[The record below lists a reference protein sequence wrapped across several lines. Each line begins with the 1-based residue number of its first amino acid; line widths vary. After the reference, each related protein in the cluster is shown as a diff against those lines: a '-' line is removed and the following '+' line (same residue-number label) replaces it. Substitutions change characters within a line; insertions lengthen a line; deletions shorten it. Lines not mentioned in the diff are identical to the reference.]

1 MEEKEM
7 WTDKM
12 AMYQAKA
19 RQADLETQKV
29 LFWKHIIITALVCF
43 AFCFAL
49 YQAND
54 YFSEHIVIES
64 ETHDNGDINLSGNI
78 IGGING

>member
-1 MEEKEM
+1 
-7 WTDKM
+7 
-12 AMYQAKA
+12 MYQAKS

-43 AFCFAL
+43 SFCFAL

-54 YFSEHIVIES
+54 YFSEHITVEAD
-64 ETHDNGDINLSGNI
+64 TVADGDITVVNSL
-78 IGGING
+78 IGGQNNGEIKN